1 MREYAKSSE
10 EWRPD
15 LIILGHSVAVDGAV
29 KKKVEDGEEEFT
41 TCLVW
46 TESRV
51 LTIVDTGWSA
61 AARRAETEGRNW
73 KKSAHKNI
81 HQTTSNHCDDD
92 NDNNMP
98 KYIPIKNMILVC
110 LPQRHTFVRVKR
122 KNRRGQMS
130 GFGMIKYVYYAVNL
144 LYLCLNYSPRQQI
157 AEKSSYSIGH
167 CLTFCSFQSK

>member
-1 MREYAKSSE
+1 MSGLDREQSTHDSGYWMVSSSTP
-10 EWRPD
+10 RRD
-15 LIILGHSVAVDGAV
+15 R
-29 KKKVEDGEEEFT
+29 GEE
-41 TCLVW
+41 L
-46 TESRV
+46 
-51 LTIVDTGWSA
+51 
-61 AARRAETEGRNW
+61 

-81 HQTTSNHCDDD
+81 HQTTSTTNHCDDD

-157 AEKSSYSIGH
+157 AEKSSYSIGD
-167 CLTFCSFQSK
+167 CLTFCSFQSKQSLVTAHCDQILLMFVPQCNN